1 MIVQLHDNQP
11 LSLSEPITAAAIG
24 TAVVWV
30 VDNWDSVRGI
40 LDLFPYNP
48 KAPGEAARIEAVK
61 QRMINENLMPYRV
74 GDPANGVNFQP
85 TTGAAN
91 FRDLSLNDLKAY
103 RRQIINYW
111 LPAFS
116 RPQMFNPS
124 NPAQVPRRVI
134 SRWQLVIAAIL
145 ADIEKNIKER
155 EGARANGSGGNGSG
169 SGASVENLILP
180 AALVAAAFSL

>member
-1 MIVQLHDNQP
+1 MIVELHDNQP
-11 LSLSEPITAAAIG
+11 LSLSEPITAAAVSN
-24 TAVVWV
+24 AVSWV
-30 VDNWDSVRGI
+30 IANWDSVREI
-40 LDLFPYNP
+40 LNLFPYNP
-48 KAPGEAARIEAVK
+48 KAPGEDARIEAVK
-61 QRMINENLMPYRV
+61 QRMINENLMPYRI

-85 TTGAAN
+85 TTGA
-91 FRDLSLNDLKAY
+91 LNDLKAY

-155 EGARANGSGGNGSG
+155 EAAGNGSG
-169 SGASVENLILP
+169 ANGSDRAASVENLILP
-180 AALVAAAFSL
+180 AALVAAAFAL

>member
-1 MIVQLHDNQP
+1 MIVELHDNQP
-11 LSLSEPITAAAIG
+11 LSLSEPITAAAVSN
-24 TAVVWV
+24 AVSWV
-30 VDNWDSVRGI
+30 IANWDSVREI
-40 LDLFPYNP
+40 LNLFPYNP
-48 KAPGEAARIEAVK
+48 KAPGEDARIEAVK
-61 QRMINENLMPYRV
+61 QRMINENLMPYRI

-91 FRDLSLNDLKAY
+91 FRNLSLNDLKAY

-116 RPQMFNPS
+116 RPQMFNPN

-145 ADIEKNIKER
+145 ADIEKTIKER
-155 EGARANGSGGNGSG
+155 EAGANGSGANGSERA
-169 SGASVENLILP
+169 ASVENLILP
-180 AALVAAAFSL
+180 AALFAAAFIL